1 MVSINVGNGQGI
13 TQAIASQLGLSRSD
27 CKSVEL
33 AKWQQVVKLVDEN
46 NNQRKQAG
54 KESVFTGGNNINNI
68 GQKENWKTDFK
79 LTAGQSIELD
89 DSVWTKIKQI
99 LNAEKTEVVSQTST
113 QNTEETKKG
122 KEFEDFSIKNK
133 NNNEASFDVLDDSWR
148 QLVNKQNKTQAEQE
162 QISAQYK
169 AGFLKFGDSYMN
181 HIDQTYGNGDGVLTE
196 DEYVQSETNGL
207 PKEYVDNLGSEQI
220 SKYAKNTFKHID
232 LNNDQKIDSKEMAA
246 LMSMFDQD
254 VRDKGKINGRLKTYD
269 ITASSLN
276 LIKNDNEEGGKAIV
290 ERLKTMYEFLFGKK

>member
-207 PKEYVDNLGSEQI
+207 PKEYVYNLGSEQI